1 MGEPADSTNGSGY
14 VARPK
19 IAPVRPGIFSV
30 RQPLSPRASF
40 VAGTLA
46 FALPFLLWCAL
57 SYLPFL
63 WHPLVLVH
71 QPGDTRVPGTYAYLA
86 EGQLVEREVF
96 AARNAELARAG
107 AKLATG
113 ERSNPIY
120 LQPPHAV
127 AIALYTAFTTP
138 PERNGDYW
146 LHESLLQSCK
156 VIFWGFF
163 WSALLGIPL
172 GILCG
177 TFSFFSRMLEPFVD
191 FVRYMPA
198 PVFGALAVTIFG
210 LADEPKIAII
220 FIGTFFQMV
229 LVVANTTRNVD
240 SSLLQAAQTLGAK
253 NHQLVLHVV
262 IPGALPALFR
272 DVRILIGW
280 AWTYL
285 VVAELIGEKSGLSAF
300 IYQQQRY
307 RHFENVYAAIAIIGL
322 VGLAFDQLLAVSGKY
337 LFPWESG
344 NRRLVRF
351 WRALGRL
358 LPNSQRLTRA
368 RAT

>member
-1 MGEPADSTNGSGY
+1 MSQQADPTNASGY
-14 VARPK
+14 VERPK
-19 IAPVRPGIFSV
+19 GGPVRRRRFAV
-30 RQPLSPRASF
+30 REPLSPSARLVAGSLSF
-40 VAGTLA
+40 V
-46 FALPFLLWCAL
+46 LPFLLWCAI
-57 SYLPFL
+57 SYIPFL

-71 QPGDTRVPGTYAYLA
+71 HPGDTRVPGTYAYLA

-127 AIALYTAFTTP
+127 ARALYTAFTTP

-163 WSALLGIPL
+163 WSALFGIPL

-220 FIGTFFQMV
+220 FVGTFFQMV
-229 LVVANTTRNVD
+229 LVVANTTRSVD
-240 SSLLQAAQTLGAK
+240 SSLLQAAQTLGAR
-253 NHQLVLHVV
+253 NHQLLFYVV

-272 DVRILIGW
+272 DLRILVGW

-307 RHFENVYAAIAIIGL
+307 RHFDNVYAAIVIIGF
-322 VGLAFDQLLAVSGKY
+322 VGLACDQLLALAGKY

-344 NRRLVRF
+344 NRKLTRLLRGF
-351 WRALGRL
+351 GRL
-358 LPNSQRLTRA
+358 LPTSERVPA